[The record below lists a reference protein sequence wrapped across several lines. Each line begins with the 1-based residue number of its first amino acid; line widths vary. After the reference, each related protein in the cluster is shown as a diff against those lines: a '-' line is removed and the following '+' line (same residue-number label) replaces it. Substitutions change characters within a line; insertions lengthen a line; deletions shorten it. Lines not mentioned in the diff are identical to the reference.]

1 MQQCLIAAEN
11 LEAKGI
17 STTVA
22 DARFAKPLDHKLIMD
37 LCLNH
42 EAIITIEEGSIDR
55 FRKILGKIPNWEK
68 LETFLPKNL
77 RHGIIFKS
85 AIAATFAAG
94 VELVKAG

>member
-1 MQQCLIAAEN
+1 M
-11 LEAKGI
+11 G
-17 STTVA
+17 
-22 DARFAKPLDHKLIMD
+22 ARKLWKI
-37 LCLNH
+37 
-42 EAIITIEEGSIDR
+42 EAIEIHSVDDVLDR

-94 VELVKAG
+94 LELVKAGKN